1 MRGLLSLA
9 VLACAPAW
17 AQQSGFERLP
27 LPPELSPE
35 AMNPEAVA
43 PNVMADPSG
52 ADRFLIDLTTA
63 LRLADR
69 ANPEI
74 GISRQEIEVSL
85 ALLQRARV
93 ILLPSLTAGSN
104 YHNHTGNLQR
114 SGGTILSVDS
124 QLLYYGG
131 GAQAIGANTVMVP
144 AIRIF
149 AHVGDAYFEPLAAR
163 QQTVV
168 RRFDAGATFN
178 TILLN
183 VSMRYVELMAA
194 EAQLEL
200 LRRSQQ
206 DAAESVRITSD
217 FARVGQ
223 GRAADANRMLT
234 AAALI
239 DSEVQRWLEQKA
251 VAAAELARLLSL
263 DPSAGLAT
271 VGGPMPLLQLV
282 DPACRLDQLLDVA
295 LRQRPDL
302 AARTAMI
309 AETETRYRQERM
321 RPLLPTISVSASA
334 GEFGGGSNLV
344 VPTFGSFSGRTDFD
358 AFAYW
363 SLQNAGVGNL
373 ALWRN
378 RRALADQA
386 ISDRTRVVNLVRR
399 QVAEAYAEATA
410 GRETVDTNE
419 KRLQLA
425 EAGFAE
431 ELRRI
436 RGGEGL
442 PIELLDNL
450 NRLVNARQALVASIS
465 SYDQAEFR
473 LFVALGQAPPA
484 MLPAGQAVLGR

>member
-1 MRGLLSLA
+1 MTLSRLAHIWRWMRGLLSLA
-9 VLACAPAW
+9 VLACAPAT
-17 AQQSGFERLP
+17 AAPGSGFERLP
-27 LPPELSPE
+27 PPPPVVTRG
-35 AMNPEAVA
+35 AVTPEAVT
-43 PNVMADPSG
+43 PNVTANPSG
-52 ADRFLIDLTTA
+52 ANRFLIDLPTA

-74 GISRQEIEVSL
+74 GISRREIEVSL

-114 SGGTILSVDS
+114 SGGAILSVDS

-183 VSMRYVELMAA
+183 VSTRYVELIAA

-239 DSEVQRWLEQKA
+239 DSEVQRRLEQKA
-251 VAAAELARLLSL
+251 VAAAELARLLNL

-271 VGGPMPLLQLV
+271 MGGPMPLVQLV

-295 LRQRPDL
+295 FRQRPDL

-321 RPLLPTISVSASA
+321 RPLLPTISVSGFQRRRSS
-334 GEFGGGSNLV
+334 GGQQPGRAHVRLVQRPNRFRRVRLLV
-344 VPTFGSFSGRTDFD
+344 VTKCGRGKSRPLAQPARPGRPGDFGPHPRRQSGAARGGRSVWAGDCRT
-358 AFAYW
+358 
-363 SLQNAGVGNL
+363 
-373 ALWRN
+373 RN
-378 RRALADQA
+378 DRLKRKATATCRGGLCRRAAQNSRRRGLAD
-386 ISDRTRVVNLVRR
+386 
-399 QVAEAYAEATA
+399 
-410 GRETVDTNE
+410 
-419 KRLQLA
+419 
-425 EAGFAE
+425 
-431 ELRRI
+431 
-436 RGGEGL
+436 
-442 PIELLDNL
+442 
-450 NRLVNARQALVASIS
+450 
-465 SYDQAEFR
+465 
-473 LFVALGQAPPA
+473 
-484 MLPAGQAVLGR
+484 